1 MFVNTLLK
9 YWTYRLFAPGV
20 VLRGTYDAFR
30 ELLIFDSRSH
40 ELMADL
46 EDLYYQGKK
55 EDFCRIAARYDAL
68 SASVGGMVDSLERM
82 APGSFVT
89 LREYYRKFDFYSKF
103 LLAPPALRFGPP
115 FIVNLTSSPL
125 DSAFV
130 GGKCAALAEL
140 AQTLLLTIPPGF
152 AITVNSF
159 HYLLEYNDLRSAINA
174 ILTRIDLS
182 LPDNLAQDSREL
194 MTLIRNAE
202 IPPDIY
208 DEILAAHAA
217 IASAGDT
224 KDLRVAVRSSAV
236 NEDGECSFAGQYA
249 TVLDVRKEELASAYL
264 TVIASKYTPEALAYR
279 IHSGL
284 SDEETPMAVLVLEMV
299 DALASGVIYTID
311 PADHQNESEN
321 EKHLFI
327 HAVRGQGEAL
337 VSGKVIPEVLV
348 VEKQNT
354 SSWQAV
360 PSSAE
365 DGHTLAGVL
374 TESQTKRLADAAV
387 KIEGHYE
394 IPQDIEWALTK
405 TGDIVFLQSRP
416 LHHQALSLAAGNQ
429 TTSVNI
435 HPITETPLLQ
445 GGTMAALG
453 QACGPAYC
461 VDADHPVE
469 QVPAGSILVVKET
482 LPSYVQVL
490 QRVQGVLA
498 GLGSVA
504 GHFSTV
510 CREFGIPLLCG
521 LESRIQTIQHG
532 QVITMDANR
541 MVVFAGD
548 LLPQLATIP
557 AHESHKHLPFY
568 RKLRKLLNTITP
580 LHLID
585 PKAKGFV
592 PESCRSLHD
601 IIRFSH
607 EQAVRTMFSLGDRL
621 GNRNRNRKKLLS
633 DLPFD
638 IFVIDVGGGLEPSAA
653 REESV
658 RLEQIT
664 SAPFQALWAGMTH
677 PSVQWEDRKHFDW
690 KHFGEMTMAD
700 GISSNESPEF
710 ASYAVLGGDYVNLIM
725 RFGYHFTLVDVLCG
739 EDSSNN
745 YCQFRFAG
753 GGADFSGRLLRLE
766 FISTLLKEDGFQV
779 ITKGDL
785 LDARISA
792 LPAPEMQAHLLILG
806 RLLGAT
812 KLMDMALHD
821 KQEVRQ
827 YVQDFLNATKK

>member
-20 VLRGTYDAFR
+20 VLRETYEAFR

-55 EDFCRIAARYDAL
+55 EDFCRIAVRYDAF

-89 LREYYRKFDFYSKF
+89 LREYYRKFDFYSRF

-115 FIVNLTSSPL
+115 FIASLTTAPL
-125 DSAFV
+125 DSGLV
-130 GGKCAALAEL
+130 GGKCAALTEL
-140 AQTLLLTIPPGF
+140 AQTLLLPIPPGF

-159 HYLLEYNDLRSAINA
+159 HYLLEYNDLRSTINA
-174 ILTRIDLS
+174 ILARIDLT
-182 LPDNLAQDSREL
+182 LPDNLARNSQEL

-217 IASAGDT
+217 ISSAGHT
-224 KDLRVAVRSSAV
+224 KDIRLAVRSSAV

-249 TVLDVRKEELASAYL
+249 TVLDVRKEDLVPAYL

-311 PADHQNESEN
+311 PADHQNENEN
-321 EKHLFI
+321 HLFI

-348 VEKQNT
+348 VEKQDT
-354 SSWQAV
+354 SSWQAA

-365 DGHTLAGVL
+365 DGHTQTGVL
-374 TESQTKRLADAAV
+374 TASQTKRLADAAV

-394 IPQDIEWALTK
+394 IPQDIEWALTQ
-405 TGDIVFLQSRP
+405 TGDILFLQSRP

-429 TTSVNI
+429 APS
-435 HPITETPLLQ
+435 ITINPVADAPLIQ
-445 GGTMAALG
+445 GGTMASLG

-461 VDADHPVE
+461 VDAGHPVE
-469 QVPAGSILVVKET
+469 QIPAGSILVVKET

-490 QRVQGVLA
+490 QRVHGVLA

-521 LESRIQTIQHG
+521 LESRIEKIQHG
-532 QVITMDANR
+532 QIITMDADR

-557 AHESHKHLPFY
+557 AHETHKHLPFY

-585 PKAKGFV
+585 PKAKGFA

-633 DLPFD
+633 NLPFD
-638 IFVIDVGGGLEPSAA
+638 IFVIDVGGGLEPSAQ

-658 RLEQIT
+658 QLEQIT
-664 SAPFQALWAGMTH
+664 SAPFQALWAGLTH
-677 PSVQWEDRKHFDW
+677 PSVQWEDRMHFDW
-690 KHFGEMTMAD
+690 KHFGEVTMAD

-710 ASYAVLGGDYVNLIM
+710 VSYAVLGGDYVNLIM

-739 EDSSNN
+739 EDSPSN

-766 FISTLLKEDGFQV
+766 FISTLLTEDGFQV